1 MRVIRNVDPSLLD
14 MQLSLLSQISSKGT
28 IGSMDIDTC
37 LDIILIRHDE
47 DGEKYAEHIVELAEN
62 VDKVASRLRVSR
74 KIVERVLTDIRTSRT
89 TSAFLCVSDLFPLQ
103 RTSVSKNRPL
113 SGLFRCS
120 FNQML
125 L

>member
-1 MRVIRNVDPSLLD
+1 MRVVRNVDPSLLD

-28 IGSMDIDTC
+28 IGSKDTDTC

-62 VDKVASRLRVSR
+62 VDKAASRLRVSR

-89 TSAFLCVSDLFPLQ
+89 ISAFLRVSNSFPLQ
-103 RTSVSKNRPL
+103 RASVLRNRPL
-113 SGLFRCS
+113 SGLFRYS
-120 FNQML
+120 FNKML

>member
-1 MRVIRNVDPSLLD
+1 MRVVRNVDPSLLD
-14 MQLSLLSQISSKGT
+14 MQLSLLSQVSSKG
-28 IGSMDIDTC
+28 IVGSKDIDTC

-47 DGEKYAEHIVELAEN
+47 DGEKYAENILELAEN
-62 VDKVASRLRVSR
+62 VDKAASRLRVSR
-74 KIVERVLTDIRTSRT
+74 KFVERVLTDIRTSRM
-89 TSAFLCVSDLFPLQ
+89 TSAFLRFSDSFPLQ
-103 RTSVSKNRPL
+103 RTSISRNRLL